1 MVELDEIDRKLL
13 SALLDDGRLSQR
25 QLASLIGVAQ
35 GTVTNRLNRL
45 TESGV
50 IKGYHVNLNPK
61 KIGWSMTV
69 LIGLRIE
76 KRSIMSVQGKIA
88 NDPRVISVY
97 DVTGE
102 FDSMVLARVR
112 DPDDL
117 NDLTKN
123 VLSIEGISRSSTHVV
138 LNIVKESV
146 GSLPAE

>member
-1 MVELDEIDRKLL
+1 MVDLDETDRKLL
-13 SALLDDGRLSQR
+13 SALITDGRLSQR
-25 QLASLIGVAQ
+25 QLASMIGVAQ

-45 TESGV
+45 TELGV
-50 IKGYHVNLNPK
+50 IRGFHVNLDPK

-76 KRSIMSVQGKIA
+76 KRSIMPVQGIIA
-88 NDPRVISVY
+88 NDPRVTSVY

-102 FDSMVLARVR
+102 FDSMVLARVK

-123 VLSIEGISRSSTHVV
+123 VLSIEGIIRSSTHVV
-138 LNIVKESV
+138 LNTVKESV
-146 GSLPAE
+146 AFLPE

>member
-13 SALLDDGRLSQR
+13 SALLDDGRLYQR
-25 QLASLIGVAQ
+25 QLAGLIGVAQ

-50 IKGYHVNLNPK
+50 IKGYHVNLDAK

-76 KRSIMSVQGKIA
+76 KRSIMSVQGIIA

-112 DPDDL
+112 DPVSYTH
-117 NDLTKN
+117 LT
-123 VLSIEGISRSSTHVV
+123 
-138 LNIVKESV
+138 
-146 GSLPAE
+146 LPTNREV